1 MFGGCL
7 PVDHR
12 TTDSPSLNHE
22 GNLVDKGNGN
32 AEQKKENR
40 KRRAANK
47 RSAFACLLYRRNILC
62 AELLVISAIKMRKK
76 SY

>member
-32 AEQKKENR
+32 AEQKKRIEKEER
-40 KRRAANK
+40 QI
-47 RSAFACLLYRRNILC
+47 SALLLPAFFIGGTFYVRNCWLYRL
-62 AELLVISAIKMRKK
+62 
-76 SY
+76 